1 MQQHLP
7 EPLSIEQLA
16 RRSHMSPRTFA
27 RRFLAA
33 TGTTPHRWLLLQ
45 RVRRAQ
51 ELLETT
57 DQPVEWIA
65 RVCGFGS
72 AANLRRHFNQ
82 AVGINPIG
90 YRQAFRGSVTDR
102 PLPEPGAVPTRTRL
116 AVAAR
121 PPSR

>member
-27 RRFLAA
+27 CRFLAA
-33 TGTTPHRWLLLQ
+33 TGTTPHRWLLVQ

-51 ELLETT
+51 KLLEKT

-90 YRQAFRGSVTDR
+90 YRQTFRGSATDR
-102 PLPEPGAVPTRTRL
+102 PRPEPSAVATRASL
-116 AVAAR
+116 AAAAR
-121 PPSR
+121 PLSS